1 MTDRVEVRIAGLSEL
16 DEALAQFSDRIA
28 KKAVNSALTY
38 ALTPMVKEAKA
49 KASVAEK
56 THKMLYGRYSSQSYV
71 QVQPGLLK
79 QAIKKRR
86 LKKSEL
92 TKLGAS
98 AGVAIHVGKSNKQK
112 LYPKYWT
119 FIEYGTVKMV
129 AIPFLRPAFDATVR
143 VSLDRFYDKLAVNI
157 TKEQAAEILDND

>member
-1 MTDRVEVRIAGLSEL
+1 MTDRVEVRIEGLSEL
-16 DEALAQFSDRIA
+16 DEALSQFSDRIA

-38 ALTPMVKEAKA
+38 AITPMVKEAKA

-56 THKMLYGRYSSQSYV
+56 THKMLYGRYSSQNV

-79 QAIKKRR
+79 EAIKKRR

-98 AGVAIHVGKSNKQK
+98 AGVAIYVGKSNKQK

-119 FIEYGTVKMV
+119 FVEYGTTKMV

-143 VSLDRFYDKLAVNI
+143 VSLDRFYDKLADNI
-157 TKEQAAEILDND
+157 AKEQSAEILDND